1 MSGFISLIGWTFL
14 PDLATNWVQ
23 TIYYGVV
30 TRAGDPKPQLGTRRH
45 AEHRR
50 RIHILVVSAYLLYTI
65 YDAHLEIRQAGSF
78 YSDLGLTP
86 AATEREVKSRF
97 RRLAALYHPD
107 KVGSG
112 SGSGSGAASPQDD
125 ANFFMRLKVASET
138 LTDPARRFA
147 YERFGPEVVA
157 WSRCVTMRDY
167 VSHGL
172 SALLPYYGGA
182 AFFMYLLGYLGYL
195 NYGHAWRWI
204 TFFAVVVFEVHVVTR
219 PHHPVLFDRV
229 VNPLMAWFEGFG
241 GSAAAATGAGGGR
254 RAAAAAAASAP
265 FAYLPFQAVQLARK
279 LSLTVYVAMSQIGP
293 MLGADTSSGRLV
305 VADDDDG
312 DAAKQRAQLEQALD
326 RLEKTGAGL
335 DQDAGSLLG
344 MELAPFLGDKEAMD
358 AITVKVKEWL
368 VQNTIVSDV
377 MVRDALGKVLR
388 RRRAEAPFRAK
399 GNR

>member
-14 PDLATNWVQ
+14 PDLVTNWVQ
-23 TIYYGVV
+23 AIYYGVV
-30 TRAGDPKPQLGTRRH
+30 IRAGDPKPQPGTRRY

-112 SGSGSGAASPQDD
+112 ASSPQDD
-125 ANFFMRLKVASET
+125 ANIFFMRLKVASET

-147 YERFGPEVVA
+147 YDRFGPEVVA

-172 SALLPYYGGA
+172 SALLPYYGAA

-241 GSAAAATGAGGGR
+241 GSAAATATAAGAAGGR

-305 VADDDDG
+305 VADDDEA

-335 DQDAGSLLG
+335 DQDAGSLFN
-344 MELAPFLGDKEAMD
+344 MELAPFASDKEAVD
-358 AITVKVKEWL
+358 AIAAKVKEWL

-388 RRRAEAPFRAK
+388 RKRAEAPFRAK

>member
-1 MSGFISLIGWTFL
+1 M
-14 PDLATNWVQ
+14 Q
-23 TIYYGVV
+23 TIYYGIVI
-30 TRAGDPKPQLGTRRH
+30 RAGDPKPRPGTARY

-65 YDAHLEIRQAGSF
+65 FEADREIRQAGSF

-107 KVGSG
+107 KVGTG
-112 SGSGSGAASPQDD
+112 AGGAGAASQQGYD
-125 ANFFMRLKVASET
+125 ADFFMRLKVASET

-147 YERFGPEVVA
+147 YDRLGPDVVA
-157 WSRCVTMRDY
+157 WQRCVTVRDY

-172 SALLPYYGGA
+172 QALVPYYGGA
-182 AFFMYLLGYLGYL
+182 AFFMYFLGYLGYL
-195 NYGHAWRWI
+195 DYGRAWRWI
-204 TFFAVVVFEVHVVTR
+204 TFFTVVLFEVHVVTR

-229 VNPLMAWFEGFG
+229 VNPLIAYLSPWFAG
-241 GSAAAATGAGGGR
+241 GGATAAAAAAAAGAGGR

-279 LSLTVYVAMSQIGP
+279 LSLTVYVAMTQIGP

-305 VADDDDG
+305 VADDDDA
-312 DAAKQRAQLEQALD
+312 DATKQRAKLEQAIE
-326 RLEKTGAGL
+326 RLEKTAAGL
-335 DQDAGSLLG
+335 NEDAGSLFS
-344 MELAPFLGDKEAMD
+344 MELTPFADDKESIR
-358 AITVKVKEWL
+358 AIQVKLKDWL
-368 VQNTIVSDV
+368 VQNTIMSEPI
-377 MVRDALGKVLR
+377 VRDTLGRVLR
-388 RRRAEAPFRAK
+388 KRRAEAPFKAK